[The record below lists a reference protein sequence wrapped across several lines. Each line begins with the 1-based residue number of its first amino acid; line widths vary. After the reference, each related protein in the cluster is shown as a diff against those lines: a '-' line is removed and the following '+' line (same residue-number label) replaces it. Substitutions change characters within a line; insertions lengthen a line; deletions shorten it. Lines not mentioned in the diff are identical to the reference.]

1 MAGRAPQASGPGEV
15 GPPSGW
21 SPVAR
26 MSGRRPGRSL
36 PCPARPVRGGDVRPA
51 GRADVQ
57 RPHVRCPGVRCP
69 GVRCIQVSGR
79 TGLRCPRRRRR
90 AVRAALDPG
99 VARCGGPP
107 RPGAAGRRAAVGH
120 GRRGC
125 LPASGR
131 TGRDGSAL
139 AVPGSHEIDRSQGR
153 RLAGVRLRCRLGPSG
168 PTWALVQGQGAGRV
182 AGSMGGAGAHRPR
195 QASWAGRWRGA
206 DNGLD
211 REVMTTLG
219 GRWARMVPS
228 RPAPEGPLGSVGEQ
242 PAAAE
247 RPQGVRSAVRSVL
260 IGPLPARTVVGATG
274 FEPVTSS
281 VSDPTSA
288 TRPVRRIV
296 RDREGSLES
305 RVNAASSVRALPR
318 SVTLLQRSCWL
329 L

>member
-1 MAGRAPQASGPGEV
+1 MGGQAPQTLRPGEV
-15 GPPSGW
+15 WPPSGW

-57 RPHVRCPGVRCP
+57 RPHVRCP

-139 AVPGSHEIDRSQGR
+139 AVPGSHEIDRSQGAAWPASGCGAALAPAADMGAGPGPGCR
-153 RLAGVRLRCRLGPSG
+153 PGSREHGWSRCSPAPAGVLGRSLAWCRQWPGPGGDDHAGWSLGEDGPVASSSGG
-168 PTWALVQGQGAGRV
+168 PTRFGGGAACGRGAAAGREERCPL
-182 AGSMGGAGAHRPR
+182 GAYR
-195 QASWAGRWRGA
+195 SFTSE
-206 DNGLD
+206 NS
-211 REVMTTLG
+211 G
-219 GRWARMVPS
+219 GR
-228 RPAPEGPLGSVGEQ
+228 
-242 PAAAE
+242 
-247 RPQGVRSAVRSVL
+247 
-260 IGPLPARTVVGATG
+260 
-274 FEPVTSS
+274 
-281 VSDPTSA
+281 
-288 TRPVRRIV
+288 
-296 RDREGSLES
+296 DR
-305 RVNAASSVRALPR
+305 V
-318 SVTLLQRSCWL
+318 
-329 L
+329 